1 MLTIKKNF
9 GVNVG
14 YSDHT
19 RGIEVPIAAVAL
31 GATVIEK
38 HFTLNR
44 NLPGPDHKAS
54 LEPDELKAMVSSIRN
69 IERALGNGEK
79 KVTASELA
87 NIAVA
92 RKSIVAARSVK
103 KGELLT
109 EDNITVKRPG
119 TGISPMR
126 WNEVIGTVAIK
137 DYSEEE
143 QITL

>member
-1 MLTIKKNF
+1 
-9 GVNVG
+9 
-14 YSDHT
+14 
-19 RGIEVPIAAVAL
+19 
-31 GATVIEK
+31 
-38 HFTLNR
+38 
-44 NLPGPDHKAS
+44 
-54 LEPDELKAMVSSIRN
+54 MVSSIRN